1 MRILENIVNNR
12 NNDQIEVE
20 AYWNATITLK
30 TVKVFLRNNDS
41 RRFSARFS
49 YYGVNLLKYARRTK
63 NLRLISK

>member
-20 AYWNATITLK
+20 AVLECNDNTKNGKGI
-30 TVKVFLRNNDS
+30 LRNNDS